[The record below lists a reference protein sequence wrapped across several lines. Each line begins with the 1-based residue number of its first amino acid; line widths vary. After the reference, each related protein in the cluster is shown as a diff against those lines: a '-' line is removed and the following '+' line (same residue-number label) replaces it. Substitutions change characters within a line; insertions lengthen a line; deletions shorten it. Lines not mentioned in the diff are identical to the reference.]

1 MNRTGQSVAG
11 SMVADRQ
18 SLRLAPPVEQ
28 VGLFRRDL
36 ITGAEWWSPGLR
48 SLLGLPEDPDI
59 NVERGL
65 THIFEPD
72 MKKMRRA
79 VEVASAGT
87 PIEVEHRY
95 WRKNELRVGR
105 TSYEPVQEAGRVS
118 ALRGTFIDMGSSE
131 ELFPTGEGDRRFQGM
146 LLSAIDVAVTAADQE
161 QRLTHWNPAAERL
174 FGWRSDEV
182 LGRTFSELRLGADLA
197 ETKEVLTEVAENG
210 RWEGER
216 TIRGKDGTETPVHL
230 RVTTIRDDRGE
241 PAGLVGVCVDIS
253 HEVAARHDLVRAHDH
268 LRAVTDSM
276 AEGLITLDPL
286 GRVTFVNR
294 AARLMLGWTADELQ
308 GEVMHDLVHRH
319 RRDGREFPL
328 ADCPIF
334 QVQHSGEESRTVD
347 DLFVRRDGSEL
358 EVAYTAT
365 PLREAGRA
373 DGVVVV
379 FEDVT
384 ERRAAEREEGERLER
399 LAWVG
404 RIREGL
410 ERSSF
415 RPYAQPII
423 DLGTGA
429 IVEHELLVRM
439 IAEDSRAIAPGE
451 FLPTAEEH
459 GLIVEIDKL
468 MLEHAIRLTE
478 GGNGLTLNLSGQTMA
493 APNTAEYFTR
503 RLRESG
509 IDPSLLIV
517 EVTETA
523 LIANERAAKRF
534 LSSISELGCRFALDD
549 FGTGYGGFT
558 YLKHLPVDLLKIDRE
573 FVGDLTTNNAS
584 RRVVA
589 AVVELARGF
598 GQKTIAE
605 GVEDEETAAILQGL
619 GVDFGQGYLYGRPA
633 PAEEALR
640 SRKEIGDGNDG

>member
-1 MNRTGQSVAG
+1 MNRTGQSAVG
-11 SMVADRQ
+11 SLVVDRRPL
-18 SLRLAPPVEQ
+18 SLAPSVEK

-36 ITGAEWWSPGLR
+36 VTGAEWWSPGLR

-59 NVERGL
+59 HVERGL

-72 MKKMRRA
+72 IKKMRRA
-79 VEVASAGT
+79 IDVASAGT
-87 PIEVEHRY
+87 ATEVEHRY
-95 WRKNELRVGR
+95 WRMNELRVGQ
-105 TSYEPVQEAGRVS
+105 TNYEPVQEAGRVS
-118 ALRGTFIDMGSSE
+118 ALRGTFIDIGSSDA
-131 ELFPTGEGDRRFQGM
+131 LFPSADGDRRFQAM
-146 LLSAIDVAVTAADQE
+146 LLGAMDVAVTAADQE

-174 FGWRSDEV
+174 FGWRADEV
-182 LGRTFSELRLGADLA
+182 LGRTLSELRLGPDLTA
-197 ETKEVLTEVAENG
+197 TREIVTRVTANG

-216 TIRGKDGTETPVHL
+216 TIRGRDGTEIPVHL
-230 RVTTIRDDRGE
+230 RVTTIHDDRGE
-241 PAGLVGVCVDIS
+241 PVGLVGVCVDIS
-253 HEVAARHDLVRAHDH
+253 HEVAARHELVRAHDH

-276 AEGLITLDPL
+276 AEGLVTLDPL

-294 AARLMLGWTADELQ
+294 AAQLMLGWTADELE
-308 GEVMHDLVHRH
+308 GEVMHDLVHH
-319 RRDGREFPL
+319 HHRDGREFPL
-328 ADCPIF
+328 TECPIF
-334 QVQHSGEESRTVD
+334 QVQESGEPRTAD

-358 EVAYTAT
+358 EVAFTAT

-384 ERRAAEREEGERLER
+384 ERRAGERDEWERLER

-410 ERSSF
+410 ERSFF
-415 RPYAQPII
+415 RPYAQPIV
-423 DLGTGA
+423 DLWTGET
-429 IVEHELLVRM
+429 VEHELLVRM
-439 IAEDSRAIAPGE
+439 VAEDGRTIAPIE

-478 GGNGLTLNLSGQTMA
+478 GGNALTLNLSGQTVA
-493 APNTAEYFTR
+493 APNTAEHFAR

-523 LIANERAAKRF
+523 LIANERAAKQF

-573 FVGDLTTNNAS
+573 FVGDLTSNNAS

-605 GVEDEETAAILQGL
+605 GVEDEETATILQQL

-640 SRKEIGDGNDG
+640 STKEISDGTNG

>member
-1 MNRTGQSVAG
+1 
-11 SMVADRQ
+11 MVADRRPL
-18 SLRLAPPVEQ
+18 SLAPSVEK

-59 NVERGL
+59 HVERGL

-72 MKKMRRA
+72 IKKMRRA
-79 VEVASAGT
+79 IEVASAGT
-87 PIEVEHRY
+87 PSEVEHRY
-95 WRKNELRVGR
+95 WRVNELRVGQ
-105 TSYEPVQEAGRVS
+105 TNYEPVQEGGRVS
-118 ALRGTFIDMGSSE
+118 ALRGTFIDIGSSDA
-131 ELFPTGEGDRRFQGM
+131 LFPSADGDRRFQGM
-146 LLSAIDVAVTAADQE
+146 LLGAMDVAVTAADQE
-161 QRLTHWNPAAERL
+161 QRVTHWNPAAERL
-174 FGWRSDEV
+174 FGWRADEV
-182 LGRTFSELRLGADLA
+182 LGRTLSDLRLGADLA
-197 ETKEVLTEVAENG
+197 ATREIVTEATENG

-216 TIRGKDGTETPVHL
+216 TILAKDRTAIPVHL
-230 RVTTIRDDRGE
+230 RVTTIQDDRGE
-241 PAGLVGVCVDIS
+241 PVGLVGVCVDIS

-276 AEGLITLDPL
+276 AEGLITLNPL

-294 AARLMLGWTADELQ
+294 AAQLMLGWTADELE
-308 GEVMHDLVHRH
+308 GEVMHDLVHH
-319 RRDGREFPL
+319 HHRDGREFPL
-328 ADCPIF
+328 VDCPIF
-334 QVQHSGEESRTVD
+334 QVQESGEPRTAD

-358 EVAYTAT
+358 EVACTAT
-365 PLREAGRA
+365 PLLEGGRA

-384 ERRAAEREEGERLER
+384 ERRAGERDERERLER

-410 ERSSF
+410 ERSFF
-415 RPYAQPII
+415 RPYAQPIV
-423 DLGTGA
+423 DLGTGET
-429 IVEHELLVRM
+429 VEHELLVRM
-439 IAEDSRAIAPGE
+439 VAEDGRTIAPIE

-478 GGNGLTLNLSGQTMA
+478 GGNALTLNLSGQTVA
-493 APNTAEYFTR
+493 APNTAEHFAR

-573 FVGDLTTNNAS
+573 FVGDLTSNNAS

-605 GVEDEETAAILQGL
+605 GVEDEETAAILRAL

-640 SRKEIGDGNDG
+640 SKKEIGDGTGG